1 MKILKKNIK
10 KILIKLIHPVA
21 TKLGYFRFNSF
32 QGKHVDDFNKN
43 NLLSV
48 FFENIKAMGFI
59 PKHIIDV
66 GANHGTWTRE
76 TLKYFPDAYYTL
88 IEPQERLKS
97 SLQDILDTN
106 SKVSFN
112 AVGAGATSGSFM
124 FTIVDRDDSCSFRYT
139 EEEAK
144 AGGYQQVEIPIV
156 TLNEMVV
163 SNSSL
168 PFPDLVKI
176 DAEGL
181 DISVLEGASD
191 LIGKTEVFLVEAAVF
206 CKEFD
211 NSLLKIVAFM
221 DEKGYRLFEIT
232 DLNRP
237 FKPNVLWLTELAF
250 IRKNGIIDQFKIVY

>member
-1 MKILKKNIK
+1 MKKIIK
-10 KILIKLIHPVA
+10 KIAIKLIHPFA
-21 TKLGYFRFNSF
+21 TKLGYKREQKAIQINNSF
-32 QGKHVDDFNKN
+32 EKN
-43 NLLSV
+43 SLLEV
-48 FFENIKAMGFI
+48 FFENIKQMGFT

-88 IEPQERLKS
+88 IEPQEWLKP
-97 SLQDILDTN
+97 SLQDILDAN

-112 AVGAGATSGSFM
+112 AVGAGDKSGSFM
-124 FTIVDRDDSCSFRYT
+124 FTIVNRDDSCSFRYT

-144 AGGYQQVEIPIV
+144 AGGFKQVEIPIV
-156 TLNEMVV
+156 TLNEMVAK
-163 SNSSL
+163 NTTL

-181 DISVLEGASD
+181 DINVLEGASN
-191 LIGKTEVFLVEAAVF
+191 LMGKTEVFLVEAALF

-211 NSLLKIVAFM
+211 NSLLKMVDYM
-221 DEKGYRLFEIT
+221 DNKGYTLFEIT

-237 FKPNVLWLTELAF
+237 FQPQVLWLVELAF
-250 IRKNGIIDQFKIVY
+250 VKKGGIIDNYKINF

>member
-1 MKILKKNIK
+1 MKKVIK
-10 KILIKLIHPVA
+10 KIAIKLINPIA
-21 TKLGYFRFNSF
+21 TRLGYSRGQKVVFTKNLFDKNS
-32 QGKHVDDFNKN
+32 
-43 NLLSV
+43 LLEI
-48 FFENIKAMGFI
+48 FFSNIKAMGFA

-76 TLKYFPDAYYTL
+76 TLKYFPDSYYTL
-88 IEPQERLKS
+88 VEPQEWLKP

-112 AVGAGATSGSFM
+112 AVGAGDKSGSFM

-144 AGGYQQVEIPIV
+144 AGGYQQIEIPIV
-156 TLNEMVV
+156 TLNEMVAK
-163 SNSSL
+163 NHSL

-181 DISVLEGASD
+181 DIAVLEGASD
-191 LIGKTEVFLVEAAVF
+191 LFGRTEVFMVEAAIF
-206 CKEFD
+206 NKEFE
-211 NSLLKIVAFM
+211 NSLLKMIDYM
-221 DEKGYRLFEIT
+221 DKKGYNLFEIT

-237 FKPNVLWLTELAF
+237 FQPYVLWLVELAF
-250 IRKNGIIDQFKIVY
+250 VKKNGVLDTYKISY